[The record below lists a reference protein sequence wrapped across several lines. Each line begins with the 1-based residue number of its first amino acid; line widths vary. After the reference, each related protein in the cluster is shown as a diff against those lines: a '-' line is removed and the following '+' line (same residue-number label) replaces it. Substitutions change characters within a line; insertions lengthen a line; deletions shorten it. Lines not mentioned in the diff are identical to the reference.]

1 VLTKLIAFG
10 RVKIPQGWDDLEF
23 KREFM
28 RVMVDIEKLLNGRKT
43 SMIIRIIANFVLS
56 ACDRK
61 VQFPLAK
68 VI

>member
-28 RVMVDIEKLLNGRKT
+28 RVMVDIEKLLSGRKT
-43 SMIIRIIANFVLS
+43 SLIIKIVTKFILS